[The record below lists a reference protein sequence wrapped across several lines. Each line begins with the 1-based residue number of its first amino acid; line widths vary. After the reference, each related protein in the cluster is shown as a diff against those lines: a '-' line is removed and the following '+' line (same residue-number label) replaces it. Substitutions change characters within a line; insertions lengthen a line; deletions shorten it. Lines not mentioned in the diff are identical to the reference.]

1 MKIFRFHIM
10 INPRRKM
17 MTKIFCK
24 TVAKGTQAFF
34 VQVNGKNYY
43 LFQQAFKRSNKE
55 YFAGGVEIHSI
66 SKFSN
71 VHSTAVRDTL
81 DKLPAYIRYVESE
94 HGVSIYEKTKLKEKR
109 QKLKTAYKRTPF
121 LLNQYNWEVA

>member
-1 MKIFRFHIM
+1 MIFLRG
-10 INPRRKM
+10 NN
-17 MTKIFCK
+17 MTKVFCV
-24 TVAKGTQAFF
+24 TVSKGTQAFF
-34 VQVNGKNYY
+34 VKVNGKNYY